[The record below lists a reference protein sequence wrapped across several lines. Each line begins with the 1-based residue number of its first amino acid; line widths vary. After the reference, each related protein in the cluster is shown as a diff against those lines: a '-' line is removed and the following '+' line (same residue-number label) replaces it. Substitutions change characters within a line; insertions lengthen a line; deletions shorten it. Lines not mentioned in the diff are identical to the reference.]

1 MRAVI
6 VEDSRLARV
15 ELKELLTA
23 HPNIEILGE
32 AENADVAKEMI
43 EKEEPDLIFLDIN
56 MPGKNGF
63 ELLESLEYVP
73 QVIFTTAYD
82 EYAIKSFEF
91 NALDYLLKPLKSDRL
106 AQAIE
111 KVQIE
116 AETKN
121 QEEDIINSGSLRN
134 DQQVFVKDGEK
145 CWLIKIGDV
154 RAFEVCGNYSRVFFD
169 KNKPLI
175 LRSLNQLEERLDPKS
190 FFRANRQ
197 EIINLKK
204 ITKMEPWFNGR
215 LKVWLDEEHEVEVS
229 RRQAVKFKELL
240 SL

>member
-1 MRAVI
+1 MKAII

-23 HPNIEILGE
+23 HKEIEILGE
-32 AENADVAKEMI
+32 AENADVAQEMI

-56 MPGKNGF
+56 MPGRDGF

-91 NALDYLLKPLKSDRL
+91 NALDYLLKPLKADRL
-106 AQAIE
+106 ALAIE
-111 KVQIE
+111 KVQVQSESSIE
-116 AETKN
+116 ESTN
-121 QEEDIINSGSLRN
+121 TGSLRN

-154 RAFEVCGNYSRVFFD
+154 RVFEVCGNYSRVYFD

-175 LRSLNQLEERLDPKS
+175 LRSLNQLEERLDPKN

-215 LKVWLDEEHEVEVS
+215 LKVWLDDDHEVEVS

>member
-1 MRAVI
+1 
-6 VEDSRLARV
+6 
-15 ELKELLTA
+15 
-23 HPNIEILGE
+23 
-32 AENADVAKEMI
+32 
-43 EKEEPDLIFLDIN
+43 
-56 MPGKNGF
+56 
-63 ELLESLEYVP
+63 
-73 QVIFTTAYD
+73 
-82 EYAIKSFEF
+82 IKSFEF
-91 NALDYLLKPLKSDRL
+91 NALDYLLKPLKADRL

-111 KVQIE
+111 KVQVE
-116 AETKN
+116 VETENK
-121 QEEDIINSGSLRN
+121 DIINTGSLRN
-134 DQQVFVKDGEK
+134 EQQVFVKDGEK

-154 RAFEVCGNYSRVFFD
+154 RAFEVCGNYSRVYFD

-215 LKVWLDEEHEVEVS
+215 LKVWLDEDHEVEVS